1 VENGTGSCVDGEC
14 RIGDCDQD
22 WENCNTDA
30 FRAGYDDG
38 CESNLLTSRT
48 NCGSCGTEC
57 LEIGGANACSTGMC
71 VPECDATH
79 GNCDGDPNDG
89 CETAITGAGNEAHC
103 GNCTTECTTAG
114 ATITTCSGSG
124 LCIPSCDATH
134 LSCDTGAPGGANGC
148 ESDVNAPSSCGRC
161 GATCDGDT
169 PNCVQTG
176 DARTCQAGIVLA
188 NDVDGSTPSA
198 VLNLTHALQS
208 GSNRLILIAVAAE
221 VGGGDPVPSRPDVV
235 TYGGTA
241 MTAGPEQSG
250 GTNFWSPD
258 LFVYYVT
265 ENELVGKSGSQAV
278 VIDGS
283 PGTGDPGAIIANLVQ
298 FNGVR
303 QTTPLSATS
312 GRILDGQTTPNPDTI
327 TSAVT
332 VSTAGSRIYSF
343 NAGTF
348 TYSPSV
354 AVTSSPMLTHMLGST
369 GIEVMSPVA
378 MRVMGLYVGGGSPNS
393 LAPGSYDVSWTYAAA
408 NELTHLA
415 VVIHPAQGL

>member
-1 VENGTGSCVDGEC
+1 
-14 RIGDCDQD
+14 
-22 WENCNTDA
+22 
-30 FRAGYDDG
+30 
-38 CESNLLTSRT
+38 
-48 NCGSCGTEC
+48 
-57 LEIGGANACSTGMC
+57 
-71 VPECDATH
+71 
-79 GNCDGDPNDG
+79 
-89 CETAITGAGNEAHC
+89 
-103 GNCTTECTTAG
+103 
-114 ATITTCSGSG
+114 
-124 LCIPSCDATH
+124 
-134 LSCDTGAPGGANGC
+134 
-148 ESDVNAPSSCGRC
+148 
-161 GATCDGDT
+161 
-169 PNCVQTG
+169 
-176 DARTCQAGIVLA
+176 
-188 NDVDGSTPSA
+188 
-198 VLNLTHALQS
+198 
-208 GSNRLILIAVAAE
+208 
-221 VGGGDPVPSRPDVV
+221 
-235 TYGGTA
+235 